1 MKNWSD
7 ALGPEKEQPY
17 FKECWN
23 KVKSERAEGKTIY
36 PSQSDICNA
45 FKLTELS
52 DVKVVILGQ
61 DPYFNPGEAHG
72 LSFSVPHGVTLPSSL
87 ENIYQELASDILGF
101 QKPTNGN
108 LESWARQGVL
118 LLNTV
123 LTVEQG
129 KPNSHKDYGWVTFTD
144 KAISEVNE
152 HCEGVVFLLW
162 GKKAQEK
169 ESLINKQS
177 HKILKTSHPS
187 GKSAENGFLGCKHF
201 SKTNDF
207 LISQNKTPIDWT
219 SVCR

>member
-1 MKNWSD
+1 MKTWGD
-7 ALGPEKEQPY
+7 VLGPEKEQPY

-23 KVKSERAEGKTIY
+23 RVKAERDAGKTIY
-36 PSQSDICNA
+36 PPQSDICNA

-61 DPYFNPGEAHG
+61 DPYFNHGEAHG
-72 LSFSVPHGVTLPSSL
+72 LSFSVPHGVGIPPSL
-87 ENIYQELASDILGF
+87 ANIYQELADDILGF
-101 QKPTNGN
+101 QQPTHGN
-108 LESWARQGVL
+108 LESWAQQGVL

-144 KAISEVNE
+144 KAISEVNA

-162 GKKAQEK
+162 GNKAQEK

-177 HKILKTSHPS
+177 HKILKTLHPS
-187 GKSAENGFLGCKHF
+187 GKSAESGFFGCKHF
-201 SKTNDF
+201 SQTNDF
-207 LISQNKTPIDWT
+207 LISQNKTNIDWT

>member
-1 MKNWSD
+1 MKTWGD
-7 ALGPEKEQPY
+7 VLGPEKEQPY

-23 KVKSERAEGKTIY
+23 RVKAERDAGKTIY
-36 PSQSDICNA
+36 PPQSDICNA

-61 DPYFNPGEAHG
+61 DPYFNHGEAHG
-72 LSFSVPHGVTLPSSL
+72 LSFSVPHGVGIPPSL
-87 ENIYQELASDILGF
+87 ANIYQELADDIPGF
-101 QKPTNGN
+101 QQPTHGN
-108 LESWARQGVL
+108 LESWAQQGVL

-144 KAISEVNE
+144 KAISEVNA

-187 GKSAENGFLGCKHF
+187 GKSAESGFFGCKHF
-201 SKTNDF
+201 SQTNDF
-207 LISQNKTPIDWT
+207 LISQKKTNIDWT

>member
-1 MKNWSD
+1 MKTWGD
-7 ALGPEKEQPY
+7 VLGPEKEQPY
-17 FKECWN
+17 FKACWN
-23 KVKSERAEGKTIY
+23 RVKAERDAGKTIY
-36 PSQSDICNA
+36 PPQSEICNA

-61 DPYFNPGEAHG
+61 DPYFNHGEAHG
-72 LSFSVPHGVTLPSSL
+72 LSFSVPHGVGIPPSL
-87 ENIYQELASDILGF
+87 VNIYQELADDIPGF
-101 QKPTNGN
+101 QQPTHGN
-108 LESWARQGVL
+108 LESWAQQGVL
-118 LLNTV
+118 LLNSV

-129 KPNSHKDYGWVTFTD
+129 KPNSHNDYGWVTFTD

-152 HCEGVVFLLW
+152 HCEEVVFLLW

-187 GKSAENGFLGCKHF
+187 GWSAESGFFGCKHF
-201 SKTNDF
+201 SQTNAF